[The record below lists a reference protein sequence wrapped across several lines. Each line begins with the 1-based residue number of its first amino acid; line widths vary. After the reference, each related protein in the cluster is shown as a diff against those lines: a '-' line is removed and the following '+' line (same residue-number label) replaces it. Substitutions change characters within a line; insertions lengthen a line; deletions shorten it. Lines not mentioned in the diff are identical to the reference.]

1 MKQQLNIKMDQK
13 LVMTPQLQ
21 MAIKLLQ
28 MQTIDLQTF
37 VDNELMENPFLAPD
51 DGTTENEN
59 TKENQEKVQT
69 DSVDGLAN
77 ETMPDDNNMALDTG
91 WDNMYDS
98 GRGTSNTAAPA
109 GGDDGDTWEK
119 LATEEKNL
127 KDLLIDQLGMS
138 TNDTVT
144 KFIGSFLID
153 AIDDAGYLKLNT
165 SETAKLLNIKEE
177 KLEEVLT
184 LIKTFEPAGVG
195 ASSLSECLRLQ
206 MLANHNNNL
215 SYAEDVILK
224 NLELLALKD
233 YKKLAKIAKSP
244 IDEVE
249 EICQE
254 ITSLTPK
261 PGLKYGGSTTNNIIP
276 DVIVKNTGKK
286 WRAELN
292 VDAMPKLLLN
302 SFSGSFKSG
311 SDDKEYVNERMNRA
325 QWLVKSLEQRAKT
338 IFKVSNAIVTA
349 QEDFFNYGVESLKPM
364 TLKVIADTVDAH
376 ESTIS
381 RVTNGKYM
389 QTPKGVFEFKYFFS
403 SAIGTTGG
411 NISVASESVKEIIKR
426 LISEEDAR
434 KPLSD
439 EKLVQLLKKE
449 GVSVAR
455 RTVAKYREG
464 AGIPSSSGRRLR
476 A

>member
-28 MQTIDLQTF
+28 MQTLDLQSF
-37 VDNELMENPFLAPD
+37 VDQELMENPFLTPD

-59 TKENQEKVQT
+59 TKTESQEKDSVEALENQSMT
-69 DSVDGLAN
+69 DD
-77 ETMPDDNNMALDTG
+77 THMALDTD
-91 WDNMYDS
+91 WDRMYDS
-98 GRGTSNTAAPA
+98 GRGTSSAAPSQNEE
-109 GGDDGDTWEK
+109 GDVWEK
-119 LATEEKNL
+119 LATEDKSL
-127 KDLLIDQLGMS
+127 KDFLVDQLGMS
-138 TNDTVT
+138 TDDPVI
-144 KFIGSFLID
+144 KFLCSFLID
-153 AIDDAGYLKLNT
+153 TIDDAGYLHINFD
-165 SETAKLLNIKEE
+165 ETAKLLNVDVK
-177 KLEEVLT
+177 KLEDAHT

-195 ASSLSECLRLQ
+195 AQNLAECLRLQ
-206 MLANHNNNL
+206 MISELTNL
-215 SYAEDVILK
+215 SYAEEIVLK
-224 NLELLALKD
+224 NLELLAVKD
-233 YKKLAKIAKSP
+233 YKKLAKLSSTP
-244 IDEVE
+244 EDEIV
-249 EICQE
+249 EICE
-254 ITSLTPK
+254 MITNLTPK

-276 DVIVKNTGKK
+276 DVIVSCKNGK
-286 WRAELN
+286 WSSELN
-292 VDAMPKLLLN
+292 VDAMPKILLN
-302 SFSGSFKSG
+302 SLGNTIKAG
-311 SDDKEYVNERMNRA
+311 GDDKTYVNERMNRA
-325 QWLVKSLEQRAKT
+325 QWLVKSLEQRART
-338 IFKVSNAIVTA
+338 IFKVSNAIVKA

-364 TLKVIADTVDAH
+364 TLKVIAETVEAH

-389 QTPKGVFEFKYFFS
+389 QTPKGVFELKYFFS

-411 NISVASESVKEIIKR
+411 NVSVASESVKEIIKR

-449 GVSVAR
+449 GIEVAR

-464 AGIPSSSGRRLR
+464 AGIASSSGRRLR